1 MSLCSSSSTRRAES
15 VYVGVEL
22 VTVFFNDTATT
33 EIYPLSLHDALPI
46 YFARELEK
54 QGVEI
59 VSTGGTASLL
69 RQEGIKT
76 RDISEFT
83 GFPEVLD
90 GRLKTLHPKVHGAL
104 LYLRGNKAHEAAAR
118 EHGIEAIDLVVINLY
133 PFEATIAKPE
143 VKLAEAIEQIDIGGP
158 SMLRSAANNS
168 QPVPAV

>member
-1 MSLCSSSSTRRAES
+1 MKISRALIS
-15 VYVGVEL
+15 VSDKTGVA
-22 VTVFFNDTATT
+22 D
-33 EIYPLSLHDALPI
+33 
-46 YFARELEK
+46 FARELEQ

-133 PFEATIAKPE
+133 PFEATIAKPA
-143 VKLAEAIEQIDIGGP
+143 VKLEQPAQPRAD
-158 SMLRSAANNS
+158 AA
-168 QPVPAV
+168 